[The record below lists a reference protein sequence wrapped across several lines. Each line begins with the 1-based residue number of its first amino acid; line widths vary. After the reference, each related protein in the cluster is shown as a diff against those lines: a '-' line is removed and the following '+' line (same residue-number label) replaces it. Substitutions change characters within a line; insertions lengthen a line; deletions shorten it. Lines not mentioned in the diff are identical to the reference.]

1 MDYDRLAKE
10 VEKEDRAKRVIKEG
24 ERERVR
30 MGKTIQVRHEATTL
44 PSITSPLIA
53 PATDATGCLSVCWLC
68 RLLLLLCGPG

>member
-30 MGKTIQVRHEATTL
+30 MGKNNTSQTRSNHLA
-44 PSITSPLIA
+44 SITSPLIA